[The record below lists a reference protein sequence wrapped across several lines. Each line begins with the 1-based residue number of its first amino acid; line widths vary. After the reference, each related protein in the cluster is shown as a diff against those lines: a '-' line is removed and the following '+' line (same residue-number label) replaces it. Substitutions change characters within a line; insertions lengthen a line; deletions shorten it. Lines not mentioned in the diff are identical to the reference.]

1 MLKAP
6 AKPKKAARPSLRAL
20 KAEPLAPAYLPYAR
34 HVDDEVIALDSQACM
49 VMFRLDGSSFETA
62 DAADINMW
70 HQRLNTTWRNIGDE
84 RLALWTHIV
93 RREDNFYPAGEFHS
107 DFARGLDEKYRRR
120 VTGTK
125 LYINELYI
133 TLLVHPGASP
143 ADKLAKMVGVKTKP
157 SAEAEAGRV
166 KLLKD
171 KARDLAQ
178 YLERYGPTQLRVYD
192 KNGIAFSEP
201 MEALQLILTGQKRR
215 VPLVTGHLGN
225 AAYTSRL
232 IFGREA
238 IEIRDTSGTV
248 FGGMLGIKEYP
259 SVTTPGL
266 WNDLLKVN
274 FPFVCTQSFAFLSKA
289 SSKAIMERKQNQMTQ
304 AKDRAGSQVHAIN
317 DALDELLSNNF
328 VMGDHS
334 FSLLV
339 YGDDIASLD
348 DNMSA
353 ARAKLAD
360 SGMVVAREDLAIE
373 GAFWSQFPGNFSR
386 RVRPGAITS
395 RNFAALTPFHTYPA
409 GKALDNHWGQAVA
422 LLRTSAQSPY
432 YFNFHVADLG
442 HTFICGPSGSGK
454 TVVQNFMLAQL
465 EKLGAQQV
473 FIDKDR
479 GADIFVRASG
489 GTYLSL
495 KNGAPTGFAP
505 FKALELTPKNVVF
518 LTALL
523 RKLVTPNDRPLT
535 VQEELTIADAIK
547 ALAPIPQ
554 EQRSLS
560 ALRILL
566 GQRDAEGIGARLD
579 KWTRGGSLGWVL
591 DNDRDE
597 VGLDARIL
605 GFDMTDFLDND
616 EVRPPI
622 MMYLFHRIAALVD
635 GRRLVVDVDEFWK
648 ALGDESFRTLAQDGL
663 KTYRK
668 LNAMMVFGTQS
679 PADVLKSPISHTI
692 LEQCHTKIF
701 MPNPYGSEEDYV
713 KGFGLSREEFRLIRD
728 ELSPETRRFLVKQGH
743 NSVVCEL
750 NLGGLDD
757 ELAVLSG
764 RADTVELLDTIRAD
778 HGDDPAVWGPIF
790 HAERKGLK

>member
-6 AKPKKAARPSLRAL
+6 PKPKTEKRPGLRAM
-20 KAEPLAPAYLPYAR
+20 KAEPLAASYLPYAR
-34 HVDDEVIALDSQACM
+34 HATPEVIALDTQSYM

-62 DAADINMW
+62 DAEQINAW
-70 HQRLNTTWRNIGDE
+70 HRSLNTTWRNIGDE

-93 RREDNFYPAGEFHS
+93 RREDDFYPEGKFRSEF
-107 DFARGLDEKYRRR
+107 AKGLDAKYRKR
-120 VTGTK
+120 VTDTK

-143 ADKLAKMVGVKTKP
+143 TDKLKKTFGIKTKP
-157 SAEAEAGRV
+157 SADASSI
-166 KLLKD
+166 KLLEE

-178 YLERYGPTQLRVYD
+178 SLGRYGPKALSVYER
-192 KNGIAFSEP
+192 NGLMFSEP
-201 MEALQLILTGQKRR
+201 MEAIQLVLTGQRRR
-215 VPLVTGHLGN
+215 VPLVKGHLGN
-225 AAYTSRL
+225 AAYTSRA

-238 IEIRDTSGTV
+238 IEIRDTSGCV

-274 FPFVCTQSFAFLSKA
+274 FPFVCTQSFTFLSKA

-304 AKDRAGSQVHAIN
+304 AKDRAGSQVHAID
-317 DALDELLSNNF
+317 DALDDLLSNKF
-328 VMGDHS
+328 IMGEHS

-339 YGDDIASLD
+339 YGRDIAALD
-348 DNMSA
+348 ENLSA
-353 ARAKLAD
+353 ARARLAD

-373 GAFWSQFPGNFSR
+373 GAFWSQFPGNFAK

-409 GKALDNHWGQAVA
+409 GRAEGNHWGQSVA

-432 YFNFHVADLG
+432 YFNFHVHDIG

-479 GADIFVRASG
+479 GAEIFVRASG
-489 GTYLSL
+489 GSYLAL
-495 KNGAPTGFAP
+495 KNGRPTGFAP
-505 FKALELTPKNVVF
+505 FKALDLTPANTVF

-523 RKLVTPNDRPLT
+523 RKLVAPRDGVLS
-535 VQEELTIADAIK
+535 VQDERSVSDAIQ
-547 ALAPIPQ
+547 ALAAMPK
-554 EQRSLS
+554 EARSL
-560 ALRILL
+560 AAIRPLL
-566 GQRDAEGIGARLD
+566 GQRDADGIGPRLE
-579 KWTRGGSLGWVL
+579 KWTSSGPLGWVL
-591 DNDRDE
+591 DNGEDE
-597 VGLDARIL
+597 IGLNGARLL

-616 EVRPPI
+616 EVRTPI
-622 MMYLFHRIAALVD
+622 MMYLFHRITELVD

-679 PADVLKSPISHTI
+679 PADVLKSPIAHTI

-701 MPNPYGSEEDYV
+701 MPNAYASEEDYV
-713 KGFGLSREEFRLIRD
+713 KGFGLSREEYRLIRE
-728 ELSPETRRFLVKQGH
+728 ELTPESRCFLVKQGH

-750 NLGGLDD
+750 NLGGLSD

-764 RADTVELLDTIRAD
+764 RADTVELLDTIRAT
-778 HGDDPAVWGPIF
+778 HGDDPALWGPVF
-790 HAERKGLK
+790 HAERRKLQ